1 MVRWA
6 GGVFGF
12 GESLQLKPDC
22 DRPIIQVYKHQVSTL
37 FSRRADTVL
46 CHGPLD
52 APLWCLSLRGSVTI
66 KDNMDA
72 KKALPSS
79 TLSPQEWRK
88 AFEAALL
95 ERDHAVLPRRLRD
108 AKNAVMD
115 RIEDSLDSASLHER
129 KLLLA
134 TLNTISELE
143 RLAQV
148 DELSSA
154 DTMHVLPD
162 IA

>member
-1 MVRWA
+1 
-6 GGVFGF
+6 
-12 GESLQLKPDC
+12 
-22 DRPIIQVYKHQVSTL
+22 
-37 FSRRADTVL
+37 
-46 CHGPLD
+46 
-52 APLWCLSLRGSVTI
+52 
-66 KDNMDA
+66 MDA

-108 AKNAVMD
+108 AQNAVMD